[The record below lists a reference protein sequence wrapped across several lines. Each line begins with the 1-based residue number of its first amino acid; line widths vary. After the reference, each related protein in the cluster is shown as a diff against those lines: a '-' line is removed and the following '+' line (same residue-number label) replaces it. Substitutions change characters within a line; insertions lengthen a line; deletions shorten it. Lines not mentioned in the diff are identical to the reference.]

1 MTVSPVAFSGFG
13 EASSAEVVVSTVLD
27 VKGLEVLGFDDVGV
41 VAVVDMALLGADDED
56 VIPGVVARDTV
67 AGGREIEL
75 VLSPTGDCVRADV
88 EDPSRLAVVV
98 LLTAVGLMDRK
109 LDAEVVETIGG
120 FEVGKVVV
128 VEVLSP
134 LGVDV
139 LIVVDVTA

>member
-67 AGGREIEL
+67 AGDGEIEL